1 MEDFLGKFGHKVK
14 EFRKLSGLSQE
25 KFAELIEV
33 SPTTVTAI
41 ETGRNFVTYATL
53 KNICEVL
60 NIEPKQ
66 LFDFEITDGLVEN
79 SSLHKIIVHSK
90 QLTPEQQKQVI
101 EILKTFK

>member
-41 ETGRNFVTYATL
+41 ELCN
-53 KNICEVL
+53 
-60 NIEPKQ
+60 
-66 LFDFEITDGLVEN
+66 
-79 SSLHKIIVHSK
+79 
-90 QLTPEQQKQVI
+90 PEKYM
-101 EILKTFK
+101 

>member
-41 ETGRNFVTYATL
+41 ERGRNFVTYATL

-66 LFDFEITDGLVEN
+66 LFDF
-79 SSLHKIIVHSK
+79 
-90 QLTPEQQKQVI
+90 
-101 EILKTFK
+101 